1 MQNVIVDSVEVKIDN
16 QSFRSCMVRLSQV
29 ERCS

>member
-1 MQNVIVDSVEVKIDN
+1 MQNVVVDGVEVRIDD